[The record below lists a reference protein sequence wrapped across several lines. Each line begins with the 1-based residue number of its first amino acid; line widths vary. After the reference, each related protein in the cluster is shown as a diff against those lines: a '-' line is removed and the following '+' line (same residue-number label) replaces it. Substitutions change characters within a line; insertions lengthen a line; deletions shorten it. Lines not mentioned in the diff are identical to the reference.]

1 MVETDIEQYKDLVQG
16 KEKRMQ
22 THRIMLVDDESGVLN
37 ALSRL
42 LRLSPL
48 EVAGKPCVAQ
58 VETFVSAREALAR
71 AEERTFSL
79 VISDFRMPE
88 MDGVAVLR
96 RMRELQPDCS
106 RVILSGY
113 TDLNGLI
120 GAINEAQID
129 RFIAKPWNDF
139 ELISALSQI
148 LQIRALRME
157 NEALANQVR
166 CERGDLSAEELEM
179 KRLEQLEPG
188 ITRVQWGADGSV
200 VMDAD
205 VLLPEPRGGW
215 N

>member
-1 MVETDIEQYKDLVQG
+1 
-16 KEKRMQ
+16 MQ
-22 THRIMLVDDESGVLN
+22 PHRIMLVDDEMGVLN
-37 ALSRL
+37 SLSRL

-48 EVAGKPCVAQ
+48 EVVAGRPRLAQ
-58 VETFVSAREALAR
+58 VEAFVSAREALAR
-71 AEERTFSL
+71 AEERAYSL

-96 RMRELQPDCS
+96 RMRELQPDCA

-139 ELISALSQI
+139 ELVSALSQI

-200 VMDAD
+200 LMDTAD
-205 VLLPEPRGGW
+205 VLLPELRDAW

>member
-1 MVETDIEQYKDLVQG
+1 
-16 KEKRMQ
+16 MQ
-22 THRIMLVDDESGVLN
+22 AHRIMLVDDESGVLN

-48 EVAGKPCVAQ
+48 VVAGHSRLAE
-58 VETFVSAREALAR
+58 VETFVSAKQALAR
-71 AEERTFSL
+71 AEERAYSL

>member
-1 MVETDIEQYKDLVQG
+1 
-16 KEKRMQ
+16 MQ
-22 THRIMLVDDESGVLN
+22 AHRIMLVDDESGVLN

-48 EVAGKPCVAQ
+48 EVTGHSRLAE
-58 VETFVSAREALAR
+58 VETFVSAKQALAR
-71 AEERTFSL
+71 AEERAFSL

>member
-1 MVETDIEQYKDLVQG
+1 ME
-16 KEKRMQ
+16 
-22 THRIMLVDDESGVLN
+22 THRIMLVDDEIGVLN

-42 LRLSPL
+42 LRISPL
-48 EVAGKPCVAQ
+48 DVGGRVFPAQ
-58 VETFVSAREALAR
+58 VEAFVSAREALER
-71 AEERTFSL
+71 AAERSYAL

-88 MDGVAVLR
+88 MDGVAVLK
-96 RMRELQPDCS
+96 RMRELQPDCA

-120 GAINEAQID
+120 GAINEAQIE

-166 CERGDLSAEELEM
+166 CDRGELSAQELEM

-188 ITRVQWGADGSV
+188 LTRVHWGADGSV

-205 VLLPEPRGGW
+205 VLLPERLGSW
-215 N
+215 T